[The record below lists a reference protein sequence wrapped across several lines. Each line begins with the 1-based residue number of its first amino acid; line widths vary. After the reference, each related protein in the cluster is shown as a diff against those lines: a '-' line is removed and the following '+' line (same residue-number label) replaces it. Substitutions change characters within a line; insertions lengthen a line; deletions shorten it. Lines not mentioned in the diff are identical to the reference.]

1 MYRPDNNISIA
12 SLPAWELAKEKRV
25 LLSMVMD
32 LTARCN
38 NDCVHCYI
46 NRQAHDRQVLEKEL
60 TLDEIKAI
68 TAQAV
73 DLGVLWVLLSGGE
86 PLLRPDFPE
95 IYTHIKT
102 RGIFVSVFTN
112 ASLVTDE
119 HIRLFKK
126 YPPREIE
133 VSVYGTTA
141 EIHKSVTRKNTF
153 ESTMTGIDRLL
164 SADLPVTLKSTIMRA
179 NIPDFDNIADFCR
192 SKTSRPFRFDP
203 CLQLRADKD
212 PHKNKTIL
220 SQRLTPGQIA
230 ALDKKEPQR
239 YKALEQSCKNLD
251 NSIEQ
256 NTDTL
261 FKCQAGIN
269 TCAIGW
275 DGKYQLCPSLVHQA
289 CTLDLK
295 THTLARAWNYF
306 TPDIL
311 KRTSVRSHYIENCGT
326 CTLHDICAWCP
337 AHADLETDQL
347 DGYTPYF
354 CKVANERH
362 RAWKK
367 FEDVPYLKR
376 T

>member
-1 MYRPDNNISIA
+1 MYRPDNYISIA
-12 SLPAWELAKEKRV
+12 DLPIWKQAREKRV

-46 NRQAHDRQVLEKEL
+46 NKAAHDRRALEKEL

-73 DLGVLWVLLSGGE
+73 DLGVLWILLSGGE

-133 VSVYGTTA
+133 VSVYGTTL
-141 EIHKSVTRKNTF
+141 EIHKNVTRKNTF
-153 ESTMTGIDRLL
+153 ESTMAGIDRLL
-164 SADLPVTLKSTIMRA
+164 SVGIPVTLKSTIMQA
-179 NIPDFDNIADFCR
+179 NLSNFYDIENFCR
-192 SKTSRPFRFDP
+192 SKTNRPFKFDP
-203 CLQLRADKD
+203 CLQLRADRD
-212 PHKNKTIL
+212 PNRNKTIL
-220 SQRLTPGQIA
+220 SQRPAPEQIA
-230 ALDKKEPQR
+230 VLYKKKQQQ
-239 YKALEQSCKNLD
+239 YGALESGCKNMD
-251 NSIEQ
+251 NRVVP
-256 NTDTL
+256 NKNTL
-261 FKCQAGIN
+261 FKCRAGIN

-275 DGKYQLCPSLVHQA
+275 DGKYQLCPSLVNQN

-295 THTLARAWNYF
+295 NHTLAWAWNHF

-311 KRTSVRSHYIENCGT
+311 KRTSVREHYTETCGA
-326 CTLHDICAWCP
+326 CTLHDLCAWCP
-337 AHADLETDQL
+337 AHADLETGQL
-347 DGYTPYF
+347 DGSIPYF
-354 CKVANERH
+354 CKVAKERQ
-362 RAWKK
+362 RVWA
-367 FEDVPYLKR
+367 V
-376 T
+376 

>member
-1 MYRPDNNISIA
+1 MYRSDNKISIA
-12 SLPAWELAKEKRV
+12 SLPVWERAKEKRV

-46 NRQAHDRQVLEKEL
+46 NRPAHDRQALEKEL

-73 DLGVLWVLLSGGE
+73 DLGVLWILLSGGE
-86 PLLRPDFPE
+86 PLLRPDFSE
-95 IYTHIKT
+95 IYTHVKT
-102 RGIFVSVFTN
+102 RGVFVSVFTN

-133 VSVYGTTA
+133 VSVYGTTP
-141 EIHKSVTRKNTF
+141 EIHKSVVRKNTF
-153 ESTMTGIDRLL
+153 ESTMTGINRLL
-164 SADLPVTLKSTIMRA
+164 SAGLPVTLKSTIMQA
-179 NIPDFDNIADFCR
+179 NFSDFDDIANFCR
-192 SKTSRPFRFDP
+192 SKTSRLFRFDP
-203 CLQLRADKD
+203 CLQLRADRD
-212 PHKNKTIL
+212 PHRNKSIL
-220 SQRLTPGQIA
+220 SQRLTPEQIA
-230 ALDKKEPQR
+230 ALDKKDPQR
-239 YKALEQSCKNLD
+239 YKALEQGCKNLD

-256 NTDTL
+256 DADTL

-275 DGKYQLCPSLVHQA
+275 DGKYQLCPSLVNRN

-295 THTLARAWNYF
+295 THTLAQAWNHF
-306 TPDIL
+306 SPEIL
-311 KRTSVRSHYIENCGT
+311 KRTSVRSHYTETCGT

-337 AHADLETDQL
+337 AHADLETGQL
-347 DGYTPYF
+347 DGCIPYF
-354 CKVANERH
+354 CKVAKERQ

-367 FEDVPYLKR
+367 FDYVPYLKR

>member
-1 MYRPDNNISIA
+1 MYRPDHNISIA
-12 SLPAWELAKEKRV
+12 SLPVWEQAKEKRV
-25 LLSMVMD
+25 LLSMVLD

-46 NRQAHDRQVLEKEL
+46 NRRAHDRQAQGKEL
-60 TLDEIKAI
+60 TLDEIKNI
-68 TAQAV
+68 TVQAV

-86 PLLRPDFPE
+86 PLLRPDFFE

-102 RGIFVSVFTN
+102 RGVFVSVFTN
-112 ASLVTDE
+112 ASLVTAE

-126 YPPREIE
+126 YPPRQIE
-133 VSVYGTTA
+133 VSVYGITP

-153 ESTMTGIDRLL
+153 ESTMAGIDRLL
-164 SADLPVTLKSTIMRA
+164 SAGLPITLKSTIMQA
-179 NIPDFDNIADFCR
+179 NLPDFDKITDFCR
-192 SKTSRPFRFDP
+192 SKSGRPFRFDP

-212 PHKNKTIL
+212 PHRNKSIL
-220 SQRLTPGQIA
+220 SQRLTPEQIA
-230 ALDKKEPQR
+230 ALDKKDPQR
-239 YKALEQSCKNLD
+239 YKALEQSCKNQN
-251 NSIEQ
+251 NSAGQ
-256 NTDTL
+256 SANTL

-275 DGKYQLCPSLVHQA
+275 DGKYQLCPSLVNRA

-295 THTLARAWNYF
+295 ADTLARAWNHF

-311 KRTSVRSHYIENCGT
+311 KRTSVRSHYTEHCGT

-337 AHADLETDQL
+337 AHADVETDLL

-354 CKVANERH
+354 CKVAKERQRMWEKNH
-362 RAWKK
+362 R
-367 FEDVPYLKR
+367 LQ
-376 T
+376 

>member
-1 MYRPDNNISIA
+1 MSEPDNHISIA
-12 SLPAWELAKEKRV
+12 SLPVWERAKEKRV

-46 NRQAHDRQVLEKEL
+46 NRSAQDRQARGKEL
-60 TLDEIKAI
+60 TLDEIKAV
-68 TAQAV
+68 TAQAL

-86 PLLRPDFPE
+86 PLLRPDFPD

-133 VSVYGTTA
+133 VSVYGTSS
-141 EIHKSVTRKNTF
+141 EIHKNVTRKNTF
-153 ESTMTGIDRLL
+153 ESTMTGIDRLV
-164 SADLPVTLKSTIMRA
+164 SADLPFTLKSTIIQA
-179 NIPDFDNIADFCR
+179 NLPDFDNIAAFCR
-192 SKTSRPFRFDP
+192 SKSSRPFRFDP
-203 CLQLRADKD
+203 CLQLRADKNSER
-212 PHKNKTIL
+212 NKSII
-220 SQRLTPGQIA
+220 SQRLTPEQIA
-230 ALDKKEPQR
+230 ALDKKDSQR
-239 YKALEQSCKNLD
+239 YKALEQRCKKQD
-251 NSIEQ
+251 SPADP

-269 TCAIGW
+269 SCAVGW
-275 DGKYQLCPSLVHQA
+275 DGKYQLCSSLVNPA

-295 THTLARAWNYF
+295 THTLAWAWNHF

-311 KRTSVRSHYIENCGT
+311 KRTSTASQYIENCGR
-326 CTLHDICAWCP
+326 CTMHDICSWCP
-337 AHADLETDQL
+337 AHADLETDRL

-354 CKVANERH
+354 CEIAQ
-362 RAWKK
+362 KK
-367 FEDVPYLKR
+367 REMCKNNFIV
-376 T
+376 